1 MGSSDKLILLAMYE
15 ESFAVIS
22 EFAVEAMPKEQFYPP
37 CITLEPHKFFKLNCT
52 LFTTGNFRV
61 SKDDFKKTV
70 ASLLGALK
78 SLITNII
85 CKFNIV

>member
-1 MGSSDKLILLAMYE
+1 MYE

-22 EFAVEAMPKEQFYPP
+22 EFAVEATPKEQFYLP
-37 CITLEPHKFFKLNCT
+37 CITLEPHKFLKLNCS
-52 LFTTGNFRV
+52 LFTTENFQV
-61 SKDDFKKTV
+61 SKNDFKKTV

-85 CKFNIV
+85 CKFNVV